1 MLQISGS
8 KYFYSFIATISVY
21 VYSEQLDLVF
31 KKDFVEFCEVSIVA
45 KYELIEIRFFC
56 RILKKYHVLLIN
68 QNHYH
73 LHQRKDKKYIMIVN
87 KKFSFFHQLVNVVY
101 L

>member
-45 KYELIEIRFFC
+45 KYELIEIRFF
-56 RILKKYHVLLIN
+56 L
-68 QNHYH
+68 
-73 LHQRKDKKYIMIVN
+73 
-87 KKFSFFHQLVNVVY
+87 
-101 L
+101 

>member
-31 KKDFVEFCEVSIVA
+31 KKDLVEFCEVSIVV
-45 KYELIEIRFFC
+45 KYELIEIRFF
-56 RILKKYHVLLIN
+56 L
-68 QNHYH
+68 Q
-73 LHQRKDKKYIMIVN
+73 DFEIMSCT
-87 KKFSFFHQLVNVVY
+87 FDQ
-101 L
+101 